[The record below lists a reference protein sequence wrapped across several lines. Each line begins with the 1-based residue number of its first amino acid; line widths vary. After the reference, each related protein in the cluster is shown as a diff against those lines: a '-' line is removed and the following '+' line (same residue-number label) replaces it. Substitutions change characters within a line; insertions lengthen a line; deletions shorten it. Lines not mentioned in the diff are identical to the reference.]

1 MRSIFGATL
10 IVRHVLTATHLV
22 CTAVRK
28 PLQFSVG
35 NSDWF
40 RKQKTI
46 RLSSLIVNIQ
56 LPKYISALHMHAIG
70 VYIYIYILF
79 SKGYGIFV
87 WGDACNQ
94 DSFSNKV
101 VVVQQIYQASVGYHC
116 MHPSLPINKNY
127 YS

>member
-70 VYIYIYILF
+70 VYIYIYYSPRVMAF
-79 SKGYGIFV
+79 SFGV
-87 WGDACNQ
+87 
-94 DSFSNKV
+94 
-101 VVVQQIYQASVGYHC
+101 
-116 MHPSLPINKNY
+116 MHAIRTRSLIK
-127 YS
+127 